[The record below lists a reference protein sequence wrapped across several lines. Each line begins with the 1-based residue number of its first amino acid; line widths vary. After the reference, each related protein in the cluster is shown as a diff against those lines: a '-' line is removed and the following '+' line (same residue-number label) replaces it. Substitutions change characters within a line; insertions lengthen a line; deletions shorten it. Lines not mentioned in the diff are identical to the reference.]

1 MIFNNNYTRV
11 HVIDAIEGVYVGN
24 ANDAEN
30 NNEQGNQKRTSQKS
44 YRNRQEFIEPRVSGA
59 TDKFVTTTQMA
70 IQTGKSRQ
78 TIATR
83 IRERQKRG
91 VVKRN
96 GLDKGGFWEILQ

>member
-30 NNEQGNQKRTSQKS
+30 NNEQDDQKGTSQKS
-44 YRNRQEFIEPRVSGA
+44 YRNRQEIIEPRVSGA

-83 IRERQKRG
+83 IKEYNR
-91 VVKRN
+91 V
-96 GLDKGGFWEILQ
+96 GGKC

>member
-30 NNEQGNQKRTSQKS
+30 NNEQDDQKGTSQKS
-44 YRNRQEFIEPRVSGA
+44 YRNRQEIEPRVSGA

-83 IRERQKRG
+83 IKEYKKKE
-91 VVKRN
+91 V
-96 GLDKGGFWEILQ
+96 LLSETD